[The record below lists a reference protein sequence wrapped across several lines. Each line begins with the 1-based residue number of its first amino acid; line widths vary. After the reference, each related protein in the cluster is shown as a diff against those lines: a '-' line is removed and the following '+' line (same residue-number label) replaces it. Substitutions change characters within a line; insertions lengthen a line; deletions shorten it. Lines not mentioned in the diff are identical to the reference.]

1 MMTLS
6 TLRAE
11 PDLIKSAAKL
21 RSNKT
26 FQIMMEVAKNE
37 LPTNRSLPAMG
48 ASNTDFAYAY
58 GMEVGYRQAMA
69 VLELMSQ
76 PPQKS
81 AEEIEATF
89 SEPINND

>member
-1 MMTLS
+1 
-6 TLRAE
+6 
-11 PDLIKSAAKL
+11 
-21 RSNKT
+21 
-26 FQIMMEVAKNE
+26 
-37 LPTNRSLPAMG
+37 MG

-69 VLELMSQ
+69 VIELMSQ